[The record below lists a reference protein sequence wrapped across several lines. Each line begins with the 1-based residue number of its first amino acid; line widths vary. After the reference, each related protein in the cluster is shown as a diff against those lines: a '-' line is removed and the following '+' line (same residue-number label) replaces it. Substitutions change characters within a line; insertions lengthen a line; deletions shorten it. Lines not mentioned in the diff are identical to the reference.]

1 MTTWWRMKK
10 QSEQIWFSKCPW
22 RPIWVPKPKNS
33 WLVSFKVS
41 NSAITKPPA
50 ISCSKDSDVQK
61 SLLRRELACC
71 QAQFIQ
77 GTASRR
83 PSAASSRQGNGLVCG
98 EESNPRCA
106 KSPFPSLASHL
117 ESPVANLH
125 LKSFPTCASVHLLP
139 SWPHL
144 SAEGNGT
151 VWMAWWDNEEYS
163 RGPALPVWVPGQ
175 WWVPLVRIW
184 GAGREMGGM
193 WRRQATDWTPSY
205 KRRLYST
212 HRALWDLL
220 HLLPRQGPG
229 SKASDPLGQHLPPP
243 HLRQW
248 NTLTLPF
255 LILWQTRPC
264 FNGMSVLP
272 GYPWPWHTI
281 PRNQVGYTPFP
292 PDPLIGHALRSRSL
306 CVAHEF
312 AEAAQQSYADVWETD
327 RVALLGQQKN
337 LGHRLRK
344 KVPSPSSVLVLHG
357 CHVWHSTQ
365 PTHEFPVG
373 SIRSHHLD

>member
-1 MTTWWRMKK
+1 MGQWRIFTWT
-10 QSEQIWFSKCPW
+10 CPSCMST
-22 RPIWVPKPKNS
+22 RSVVGPISQNM
-33 WLVSFKVS
+33 
-41 NSAITKPPA
+41 
-50 ISCSKDSDVQK
+50 
-61 SLLRRELACC
+61 
-71 QAQFIQ
+71 
-77 GTASRR
+77 G
-83 PSAASSRQGNGLVCG
+83 CG
-98 EESNPRCA
+98 EGDGWNVEA
-106 KSPFPSLASHL
+106 PSHWLNSL
-117 ESPVANLH
+117 
-125 LKSFPTCASVHLLP
+125 
-139 SWPHL
+139 
-144 SAEGNGT
+144 
-151 VWMAWWDNEEYS
+151 
-163 RGPALPVWVPGQ
+163 
-175 WWVPLVRIW
+175 
-184 GAGREMGGM
+184 
-193 WRRQATDWTPSY
+193 SY
-205 KRRLYST
+205 KQRLYST
-212 HRALWDLL
+212 HRPLWDFL

-229 SKASDPLGQHLPPP
+229 SKACDPLGPHLPPP

-255 LILWQTRPC
+255 LILWQTRPR

-272 GYPWPWHTI
+272 GFPWPWHTI

-344 KVPSPSSVLVLHG
+344 KVSSPSSVLVLHG

-373 SIRSHHLD
+373 SIRSQHLD